1 MNIFYVDDNPISAA
15 KNLCDKHVVKMILE
29 SAQMLSTAH
38 FVLDGKQVA
47 YKACYVNHPC
57 NVWVR
62 ECTGNYDWLASHFCG
77 LMREYTFRYG
87 KTHKCFDYYH
97 ELVLKYPIG
106 IKRGIQ
112 TEAPLCMP
120 DEYRVIGDPVSS
132 YKNYYNGAKM
142 HLFKWTQREVPEW
155 VVI

>member
-1 MNIFYVDDNPISAA
+1 MNIFYVDDNPTISARY
-15 KNLCDKHVVKMILE
+15 LCDKHVVKMILE

-47 YKACYVNHPC
+47 YKPTHINHPC
-57 NVWVR
+57 NIWAR
-62 ECTGNYDWLASHFCG
+62 ECTGNYDWLASHFCE

-87 KTHKCFDYYH
+87 KTHKCFDYYAA
-97 ELVLKYPIG
+97 LVLHYPKN
-106 IKRGIQ
+106 IKRGVQ

-120 DEYRVIGDPVSS
+120 DEYKVIGDPVSS